1 MSLSSEG
8 LLTTR
13 TINNKDTAN
22 NPNLIILCNFTF
34 REKFHPLA
42 KRNLH
47 ILPSRFI
54 SHIKQ
59 ISGAKVSYSL
69 RSAVRLLQDCI
80 LHLPSL
86 FLGNDFSR
94 RTKAEFLTK
103 NQIYSVMFKQIWK
116 YFLL

>member
-1 MSLSSEG
+1 MSLFSEG

-13 TINNKDTAN
+13 TINNKDIAN

-34 REKFHPLA
+34 RKKFHPLA

-59 ISGAKVSYSL
+59 ISWGQG
-69 RSAVRLLQDCI
+69 LLQSEKCNT
-80 LHLPSL
+80 ST
-86 FLGNDFSR
+86 SR
-94 RTKAEFLTK
+94 LQITLTEFISRK
-103 NQIYSVMFKQIWK
+103 
-116 YFLL
+116 